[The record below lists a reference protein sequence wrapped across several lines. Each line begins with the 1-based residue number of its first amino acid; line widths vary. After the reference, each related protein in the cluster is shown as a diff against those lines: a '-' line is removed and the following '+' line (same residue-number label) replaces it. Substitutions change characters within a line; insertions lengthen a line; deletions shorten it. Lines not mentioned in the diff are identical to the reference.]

1 MSGEDF
7 VQEDDQG
14 LVEFARPIQ
23 NLEAPRVEFAQPA
36 VGETEVFLFI
46 PGALRRK
53 QVGYIPR
60 RFGHRPSRHRF
71 KRSYR
76 AGGFVT
82 FRYSS
87 TVA

>member
-1 MSGEDF
+1 
-7 VQEDDQG
+7 
-14 LVEFARPIQ
+14 
-23 NLEAPRVEFAQPA
+23 
-36 VGETEVFLFI
+36 
-46 PGALRRK
+46 
-53 QVGYIPR
+53 VGYIPR